1 MDGNMCQNCDTS
13 AMHCEK
19 MGRFGRNLANI
30 SPCHPN
36 YKVAFPHLSFLFH
49 DAKGLW
55 MSIVLQNI
63 AALTYIYII
72 LFF

>member
-1 MDGNMCQNCDTS
+1 MDGNMHQKCDAS

-19 MGRFGRNLANI
+19 WADLDETWPI
-30 SPCHPN
+30 WSPCHPN
-36 YKVAFPHLSFLFH
+36 YKVAFSHLSFLFH
-49 DAKGLW
+49 DAIGLW

-63 AALTYIYII
+63 AALTYIYFI

>member
-1 MDGNMCQNCDTS
+1 MDGNMRQKCDAS

-19 MGRFGRNLANI
+19 MGGFGRTWPTW
-30 SPCHPN
+30 SPCHPI

-49 DAKGLW
+49 DAIGLW

-63 AALTYIYII
+63 AALTYIYFIP
-72 LFF
+72 FF